1 MRVRSDTDHC
11 TWLAVPF
18 ARKDEA
24 KQLGARWDNLSK
36 QWYAPAGKANLLG
49 LRAAGFLPHAQMGE
63 RDLSKPIGPATS
75 RAGHPVEHR
84 AETTKPIP

>member
-1 MRVRSDTDHC
+1 MRSDTDHC

-18 ARKDEA
+18 AQKDQA
-24 KQLGARWDNLSK
+24 KQLGARWDALTK
-36 QWYAPAGKANLLG
+36 RWYAPPGRADLLG
-49 LRAAGFLPHAQMGE
+49 LRAAGFMPAVQTGE
-63 RDLSKPIGPATS
+63 HDQSKPVGPATS